1 MALKEILIFA
11 GTTEGRVLSER
22 LAAAGVR
29 NRVCVATEYGELL
42 VKSGPL
48 VRVHRGRMGMEEIRK
63 LAEEGDFGAVVDATH
78 PYACVV
84 SRNIKEAVE
93 GMGIPY
99 LRLERERWG
108 DGWER
113 PVNGGREEGDEGQRE
128 AGERQGEG
136 CERPVNVEKE
146 EGDEGGGKEGQGQVT
161 WFASHK
167 DCAAALEQ
175 VEGNILLTVGSKE
188 LGEYCISRNLR
199 KRLYVRVLPAAES
212 LALCG
217 KWGIGGQQIIAMQ
230 GPFSAEMNG
239 AVIRQYGID
248 CLVTKDS
255 GRAGGFGEKLEAAMR
270 TGIKVFVI
278 GRPREDGDGMG
289 FEEVCRKL
297 GRICKREISGRGT
310 CKRETCKKETC
321 GELGEEPGDGKEGD
335 SGWGKDDGLEIILA
349 GTGMGSRG
357 CLTRDVEEAI
367 ARADILLGARR
378 LVDGHREVPERY
390 AFYQA
395 EQIIP
400 FLRDIHG
407 KTVVILFSGDTGF
420 YSGCSRV
427 YREIKKEIK
436 EGGLKASV
444 QVMPGISSA
453 AYLAS
458 AIGESYED
466 AAVYSIHGRDLCN
479 LAGKIRRSRKVF
491 LLVSGVKDV
500 NRLGQ
505 ILEEEDLSGCRVVTG
520 YWLSCEDEDI
530 RSRTPRQCRELRE
543 EGLYTCF
550 IENPRA
556 REARA
561 AHGIRDCEF
570 IRGKVPMTKEEV
582 RAVSICKL
590 RLHRGAVVYDIGS
603 GTGSVAVEIAGLS
616 DDIQVCALEK
626 KGEAVSLIEEN
637 KRKFRLENIF
647 VTQGEAPEALAGLP
661 KATHGFIGGSGGRM
675 REILDALRQI
685 NPHMQVVINGV
696 TMETICELK
705 EILGQYTTED
715 EEIVQ
720 LQVSRMKQ
728 AGSYHLMNG
737 ENPVWICA
745 FRFRPDE
752 GETYGDEEGERGE

>member
-99 LRLERERWG
+99 LRLEREKWG

-113 PVNGGREEGDEGQRE
+113 PVNGGREEGDEGR
-128 AGERQGEG
+128 
-136 CERPVNVEKE
+136 
-146 EGDEGGGKEGQGQVT
+146 GKEKQGQVT
-161 WFASHK
+161 WFANHK

-199 KRLYVRVLPAAES
+199 KRLYARVLPAAES

-217 KWGIGGQQIIAMQ
+217 KWGIGGRQIIAMQ

-239 AVIRQYGID
+239 AVIRQYGIG

-289 FEEVCRKL
+289 FEEVCGKL
-297 GRICKREISGRGT
+297 GRICKREISGR
-310 CKRETCKKETC
+310 ETC

-349 GTGMGSRG
+349 GAGMGSRG
-357 CLTRDVEEAI
+357 CLTREAEEAI
-367 ARADILLGARR
+367 SRADILLGARR

-436 EGGLKASV
+436 EGRLKGSV

-520 YWLSCEDEDI
+520 YRLSCEDEDI

-561 AHGIRDCEF
+561 AHGISDSEF

-647 VTQGEAPEALAGLP
+647 VTEGEAPEALAGLP

-685 NPHMQVVINGV
+685 NPHMRVVINGV

-705 EILGQYTTED
+705 EILGRYTTED
-715 EEIVQ
+715 AEIVQ

-728 AGSYHLMNG
+728 AGTCHLMNG

-752 GETYGDEEGERGE
+752 GEEGGERGE

>member
-113 PVNGGREEGDEGQRE
+113 PVNGGREEGDEGR
-128 AGERQGEG
+128 
-136 CERPVNVEKE
+136 
-146 EGDEGGGKEGQGQVT
+146 GKEKQGQVT
-161 WFASHK
+161 WFANHK

-199 KRLYVRVLPAAES
+199 KRLYARVLSAAES

-289 FEEVCRKL
+289 FEEVCGKL
-297 GRICKREISGRGT
+297 GKICKREISGR
-310 CKRETCKKETC
+310 ETC
-321 GELGEEPGDGKEGD
+321 GEEPGDGKEGD

-349 GTGMGSRG
+349 GAGMGSRG

-400 FLRDIHG
+400 FLRNIHG

-436 EGGLKASV
+436 EGRLKASV
-444 QVMPGISSA
+444 RVMPGISSA

-520 YWLSCEDEDI
+520 YRLSCEDEDI

-728 AGSYHLMNG
+728 AGTCHLING

>member
-113 PVNGGREEGDEGQRE
+113 PVNGGREEGDEGR
-128 AGERQGEG
+128 
-136 CERPVNVEKE
+136 
-146 EGDEGGGKEGQGQVT
+146 GKEKQGQVT
-161 WFASHK
+161 WFANHK

-199 KRLYVRVLPAAES
+199 KRLYARVLPAAES

-289 FEEVCRKL
+289 FEEVCGKL
-297 GRICKREISGRGT
+297 GKICKREISGR
-310 CKRETCKKETC
+310 ETC
-321 GELGEEPGDGKEGD
+321 GEEPGDGKEGD

-349 GTGMGSRG
+349 GAGMGSRG

-400 FLRDIHG
+400 FLRNIHG

-436 EGGLKASV
+436 EGRLKASV
-444 QVMPGISSA
+444 RVMPGISSA

-520 YWLSCEDEDI
+520 YRLSCEDEDI

-728 AGSYHLMNG
+728 AGTCHLING

-752 GETYGDEEGERGE
+752 GETYGEEGGERGE

>member
-1 MALKEILIFA
+1 M
-11 GTTEGRVLSER
+11 
-22 LAAAGVR
+22 
-29 NRVCVATEYGELL
+29 
-42 VKSGPL
+42 
-48 VRVHRGRMGMEEIRK
+48 
-63 LAEEGDFGAVVDATH
+63 
-78 PYACVV
+78 
-84 SRNIKEAVE
+84 
-93 GMGIPY
+93 
-99 LRLERERWG
+99 
-108 DGWER
+108 
-113 PVNGGREEGDEGQRE
+113 
-128 AGERQGEG
+128 
-136 CERPVNVEKE
+136 
-146 EGDEGGGKEGQGQVT
+146 
-161 WFASHK
+161 
-167 DCAAALEQ
+167 
-175 VEGNILLTVGSKE
+175 
-188 LGEYCISRNLR
+188 
-199 KRLYVRVLPAAES
+199 
-212 LALCG
+212 
-217 KWGIGGQQIIAMQ
+217 
-230 GPFSAEMNG
+230 
-239 AVIRQYGID
+239 
-248 CLVTKDS
+248 
-255 GRAGGFGEKLEAAMR
+255 
-270 TGIKVFVI
+270 
-278 GRPREDGDGMG
+278 
-289 FEEVCRKL
+289 
-297 GRICKREISGRGT
+297 
-310 CKRETCKKETC
+310 
-321 GELGEEPGDGKEGD
+321 
-335 SGWGKDDGLEIILA
+335 
-349 GTGMGSRG
+349 
-357 CLTRDVEEAI
+357 
-367 ARADILLGARR
+367 
-378 LVDGHREVPERY
+378 
-390 AFYQA
+390 
-395 EQIIP
+395 
-400 FLRDIHG
+400 
-407 KTVVILFSGDTGF
+407 
-420 YSGCSRV
+420 
-427 YREIKKEIK
+427 
-436 EGGLKASV
+436 
-444 QVMPGISSA
+444 
-453 AYLAS
+453 
-458 AIGESYED
+458 
-466 AAVYSIHGRDLCN
+466 
-479 LAGKIRRSRKVF
+479 F

-520 YWLSCEDEDI
+520 YRLSCEDEDI

-705 EILGQYTTED
+705 KILGQYTTED

-728 AGSYHLMNG
+728 AGTCHLMNG

-752 GETYGDEEGERGE
+752 GETYGEEGGERGE

>member
-1 MALKEILIFA
+1 M
-11 GTTEGRVLSER
+11 
-22 LAAAGVR
+22 
-29 NRVCVATEYGELL
+29 
-42 VKSGPL
+42 
-48 VRVHRGRMGMEEIRK
+48 
-63 LAEEGDFGAVVDATH
+63 
-78 PYACVV
+78 
-84 SRNIKEAVE
+84 
-93 GMGIPY
+93 
-99 LRLERERWG
+99 
-108 DGWER
+108 
-113 PVNGGREEGDEGQRE
+113 
-128 AGERQGEG
+128 
-136 CERPVNVEKE
+136 
-146 EGDEGGGKEGQGQVT
+146 
-161 WFASHK
+161 
-167 DCAAALEQ
+167 
-175 VEGNILLTVGSKE
+175 
-188 LGEYCISRNLR
+188 
-199 KRLYVRVLPAAES
+199 
-212 LALCG
+212 
-217 KWGIGGQQIIAMQ
+217 
-230 GPFSAEMNG
+230 
-239 AVIRQYGID
+239 
-248 CLVTKDS
+248 
-255 GRAGGFGEKLEAAMR
+255 
-270 TGIKVFVI
+270 
-278 GRPREDGDGMG
+278 
-289 FEEVCRKL
+289 
-297 GRICKREISGRGT
+297 
-310 CKRETCKKETC
+310 
-321 GELGEEPGDGKEGD
+321 LGEEPGDVKEGD

-349 GTGMGSRG
+349 GAGMGSRG
-357 CLTRDVEEAI
+357 CLTREAEEAI
-367 ARADILLGARR
+367 SRADILLGARR

-436 EGGLKASV
+436 EGRLKGSV

-520 YWLSCEDEDI
+520 YRLSCEDEDI

-561 AHGIRDCEF
+561 AHGISDGEF

-647 VTQGEAPEALAGLP
+647 VTEGEAPEALAGLP

-685 NPHMQVVINGV
+685 NPHMRVVINGV

-705 EILGQYTTED
+705 EILGRYTTED
-715 EEIVQ
+715 AEIVQ

-728 AGSYHLMNG
+728 AGTCHLMNG

-752 GETYGDEEGERGE
+752 GEEGGERGE